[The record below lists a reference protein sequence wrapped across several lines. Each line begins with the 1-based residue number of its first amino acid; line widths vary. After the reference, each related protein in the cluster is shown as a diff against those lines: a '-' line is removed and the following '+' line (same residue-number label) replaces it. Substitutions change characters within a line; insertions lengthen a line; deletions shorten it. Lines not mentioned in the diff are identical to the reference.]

1 MEEEKTENTEVTND
15 QEQPPQEEESNKI
28 FDALYSAVEA
38 EEEEDRQE
46 FKPPASIQ
54 SALHEIEQDSLEPV
68 ATEEPEK
75 VEPAEEPKEKPKP
88 KQKVKRKVVDPNFE
102 VAPRP
107 TVRPRPTQAKSEDP
121 FVSELLPEEKER
133 YELAKWASKNMPDQK
148 GLDRQ
153 YLDYFK
159 KQKAFIDKNQ
169 DYGDDFA
176 KSPEWKQ
183 FQETNRPKVN
193 VREIERKKIVKEA
206 TEEAKKAYQPKI
218 AEQEREL
225 FKIRQE
231 PIVQQKIQE
240 AKKVFN
246 QVVPEEIKN
255 NFDQYAKS
263 NPIESGIIGGTVK
276 NAFIMVEEFLNVMN
290 GLKEVD
296 NNEPVQKALND
307 FIKAEQDRFIN
318 SGKTRRGGKTFVRME
333 RFRNVPA
340 AQKEKY
346 YTFTEEDVVNLLS
359 LRAKEQI
366 DKKIKQSH
374 DNLRKAG
381 YVRQEDQQPAQEPVQ
396 PAQPVKST
404 PPSVPTPA
412 PRAGTSVPAGQ
423 SQSDQKNTILALL
436 DL

>member
-1 MEEEKTENTEVTND
+1 MEEEKTENTEVTNE
-15 QEQPPQEEESNKI
+15 QEQQPQEGESNKI
-28 FDALYSAVEA
+28 FDALYSAVEGEP
-38 EEEEDRQE
+38 EEEEERQE
-46 FKPPASIQ
+46 YKPPASIQ
-54 SALHEIEQDSLEPV
+54 SALHEIEQESEEPV
-68 ATEEPEK
+68 ATEETE
-75 VEPAEEPKEKPKP
+75 ETEQAEAPKEKPKP
-88 KQKVKRKVVDPNFE
+88 KQKVKRKVVDPKFD

-107 TVRPRPTQAKSEDP
+107 TVRPRPTQVKSEDP
-121 FVSELLPEEKER
+121 FVSDLLPEEKER
-133 YELAKWASKNMPDQK
+133 YELAKWASQNMPDQK
-148 GLDRQ
+148 GLDKQ

-176 KSPEWKQ
+176 QSSEWKQ
-183 FQETNRPKVN
+183 FQEKNRPKVN
-193 VREIERKKIVKEA
+193 VREIERKKIVNEA

-231 PIVQQKIQE
+231 PVVQQKIQE

-246 QVVPEEIKN
+246 QVVPEEVKN
-255 NFDQYAKS
+255 NFDEYAKN
-263 NPIESGIIGGTVK
+263 NPMESGIIGGTVK
-276 NAFIMVEEFLNVMN
+276 NAFTMVEEFLNVMN
-290 GLKEVD
+290 GLKQVD
-296 NNEPVQKALND
+296 NNDPVQKAVND

-318 SGKTRRGGKTFVRME
+318 SGKTRRNGKTFVRME

-381 YVRQEDQQPAQEPVQ
+381 YVRQGEQPVQEPVQ
-396 PAQPVKST
+396 PIPSA

-423 SQSDQKNTILALL
+423 SQSDQKNTILSLL